1 MNIFED
7 WQDNWKIRFAV
18 WALPIVGVFYFISLA
33 LWFWN
38 PGIFDLKFQFWFFAV
53 VTIGFLIT
61 WVLTFFIRKE
71 IWKYGT
77 IGVLVLLTVSVAILA
92 GHFSPGEIRN
102 KAKEIAEKS
111 RMTAESRSVPSPIP
125 PKEEEWTIVCIPS
138 SGPSYTLGARNVVQV
153 GDSLSYDI
161 WSMKGRGKIGWARLS
176 REESA
181 GRFRGESRR
190 TDTGRPGQISLSL
203 NDRGEY
209 QGEATWLD
217 GSEEMKVYVVL
228 KKK

>member
-18 WALPIVGVFYFISLA
+18 WALLIVGVFYFISLA

-111 RMTAESRSVPSPIP
+111 RMTAESRSVSSPTP
-125 PKEEEWTIVCIPS
+125 PKEKEWVSTT
-138 SGPSYTLGARNVVQV
+138 GT
-153 GDSLSYDI
+153 DSVKIRDLVRTENQLTYNC
-161 WSMKGRGKIGWARLS
+161 WSELGRGIRGTATLTKDPSGKFVGTYGQEYPTNIGEIWLEQIGPDLYLGQS
-176 REESA
+176 RSQSKDQWVPVKLE
-181 GRFRGESRR
+181 
-190 TDTGRPGQISLSL
+190 
-203 NDRGEY
+203 
-209 QGEATWLD
+209 
-217 GSEEMKVYVVL
+217 L
-228 KKK
+228 K